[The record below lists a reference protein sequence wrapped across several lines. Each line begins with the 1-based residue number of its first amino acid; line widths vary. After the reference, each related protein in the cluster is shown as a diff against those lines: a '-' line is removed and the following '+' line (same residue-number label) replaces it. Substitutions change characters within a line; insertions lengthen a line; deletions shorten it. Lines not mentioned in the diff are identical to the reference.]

1 MASPYD
7 LFKTDP
13 GIETEGLTLD
23 YGDFQIRI
31 ARAGGANRG
40 FVRALEA
47 KLKPYRRQLQSETLD
62 DQVAER
68 ILREVYADHVIL
80 GWRGVTDGEGKAM
93 TFSRANVLRLLTD
106 LPELFRDI
114 QEQAGRIALFR
125 AQELEDAKGN
135 SRARSAGS

>member
-1 MASPYD
+1 MTSPYD

-13 GIETEGLTLD
+13 EIETEGLTLD

-47 KLKPYRRQLQSETLD
+47 RLKPYRRQLQSETLD
-62 DQVAER
+62 EQVAER

-80 GWRGVTDGEGKAM
+80 GWQGMTDAAGKPIA
-93 TFSRANVLRLLTD
+93 FDRENVLRVLSD

-114 QEQAGRIALFR
+114 QDQAGRIALFR
-125 AQELEDAKGN
+125 AKELEDAKGN
-135 SRARSAGS
+135 SAARSAGG

>member
-13 GIETEGLTLD
+13 RTETEGLTLD

-47 KLKPYRRQLQSETLD
+47 RLKPYRRQLQSETLD
-62 DQVAER
+62 EQVAER

-80 GWRGVTDGEGKAM
+80 GWQGVTDGDGKPMA
-93 TFSRANVLRLLTD
+93 FGRENLLKLLAD
-106 LPELFRDI
+106 LPELFRDL

-125 AQELEDAKGN
+125 VQELEDAKGN

>member
-13 GIETEGLTLD
+13 MTETEGLTLD

-47 KLKPYRRQLQSETLD
+47 RLKPYRRQLQSETLD
-62 DQVAER
+62 EQVAER

-80 GWRGVTDGEGKAM
+80 GWQGVADGDGKAM
-93 TFSRANVLRLLTD
+93 AFSRANVLKLLSD
-106 LPELFRDI
+106 LPELFRDL